1 MLERLGALPATLL
14 ERDVYLAEYWDTYEQ
29 VGGVF
34 WKLERG
40 QTFREPGDP
49 SWEAFAAGDWDRALE
64 LNEADRS
71 EAEAMAEKDRQVGIE
86 TRRIRVVEHPVTPY
100 VQWEM
105 QFLRLLAEAGQSL
118 RVVLPAQAAHLER
131 ERPLPE
137 IVLLGE
143 RVLYM
148 VRYDSA
154 GTPNGAWRIGD
165 RDAIAE
171 CRADLADLFG
181 QGEPIQDFY
190 AREIAPLPPPTVR
203 A

>member
-1 MLERLGALPATLL
+1 MLERIDDLAVTPL
-14 ERDVYLAEYWDTYEQ
+14 EREDYLAEYWRAYEQ
-29 VGGVF
+29 GGVF

-40 QTFREPGDP
+40 QTFQEPGDA

-71 EAEAMAEKDRQVGIE
+71 DAEAMAAKDRDVGIE
-86 TRRIRVVEHPVTPY
+86 TRRIRVVEWPVSPY

-118 RVVLPAQAAHLER
+118 RVLTAPQVAHLER

-137 IVLLGE
+137 IVILGG
-143 RVLYM
+143 RIAYL
-148 VRYDSA
+148 VRYDAA
-154 GTPNGAWRIGD
+154 GNACGAWRADD
-165 RDAIAE
+165 RDAIAQCCAE
-171 CRADLADLFG
+171 LSELFAA
-181 QGEPIQDFY
+181 GEPLLDFFQ
-190 AREIAPLPPPTVR
+190 REIAPLPPPTVP